1 MNSNTVNDAAGGVSP
16 RSVKRIFVQAARR
29 STRHTRLTRKGK
41 EMNTNMKRVI
51 SGLAALGIALSGM
64 ALGTSSAWAGG
75 ESGKPVDIPA
85 GNITIGAEGKGTIA
99 ISGSEIEHRF
109 NGYRLGYLTSISYN
123 QIDDADNASM
133 SGYTLATNQDYKDA
147 IETALAAIKDS
158 KAKVDADKAKTLKER
173 YLADKNY
180 CGSEC
185 DATGAPN
192 PLGWFFE
199 NYGDGYENDSNWGG
213 DAKDGSS
220 ASVLRKFATEVS
232 KALSTAEAT
241 YFGDNALK
249 VDEEGQEVS
258 QGYYL
263 LRDVTSLGDNNET
276 QSAPILVSSTYVVT
290 IGENEVTF
298 NKDAQDRDLGA
309 AYLKYSA
316 PTITKEVVTD
326 ETGAT
331 AQGQPDYAVGDT
343 VYYKL
348 TADLPYYTGYA
359 TPGRVYQITD
369 TASKGLTVG
378 NDAVVSVKVTAID
391 GSEDPE
397 QILSATTDYTVK
409 TETSADTVAEAYK
422 GGQTTTIDFSNYVNC
437 SDKSVSAGENGKIL
451 EGGTITV
458 IFKATLNTNALI
470 SDNGHMNGNPNK
482 DSLTYS
488 YQPENVSEAH
498 TTPSDEVNVY
508 TYRFRLHKTD
518 KGGKDLAGA
527 KFVVSTPGE
536 TSKWLKWD
544 ADNNKWGSADSEVDA
559 TVFTSNDKGEVV
571 ATVGDT
577 TVNLDRLDSGK
588 YTVKEISA
596 PTGYTQAFLPT
607 FTFTITPTMGS
618 EADGHKT
625 ITNVTFSAKDAV
637 KSAYVTDASAIT
649 TDGIDQNAWQY
660 TIYNAKNLT
669 ELPMTGGAGLVAI
682 IAVGVLLAGAGTAA
696 AVRSRKSNSRAVR
709 I

>member
-1 MNSNTVNDAAGGVSP
+1 
-16 RSVKRIFVQAARR
+16 
-29 STRHTRLTRKGK
+29 
-41 EMNTNMKRVI
+41 MNTNMKRVI

-527 KFVVSTPGE
+527 EFKVKAPEGTDND
-536 TSKWLKWD
+536 WLQWD
-544 ADNNKWGSADSEVDA
+544 ATASAWKHVSEENA
-559 TVFTSNDKGEVV
+559 TVFTSNDEGEVV
-571 ATVGDT
+571 ATVGNT
-577 TVNLDRLDSGK
+577 TVNLDRLDSGT
-588 YTVKEISA
+588 YTVKETAA
-596 PTGYTQAFLPT
+596 PKGYTQAFLPT
-607 FTFTITPTMGS
+607 FSFTITPTMGG
-618 EADGHKT
+618 EAEGHKT
-625 ITNVTFSAKDAV
+625 ITNVTFSGLSGEGAITGDTG
-637 KSAYVTDASAIT
+637 YVTSSAAIAEG
-649 TDGIDQNAWQY
+649 TDKDAWQY

-669 ELPMTGGAGLVAI
+669 ELPMTGGAGLVAV
-682 IAVGVLLAGAGTAA
+682 IAAGVLLAGAGVAA

>member
-1 MNSNTVNDAAGGVSP
+1 
-16 RSVKRIFVQAARR
+16 
-29 STRHTRLTRKGK
+29 
-41 EMNTNMKRVI
+41 MNTNMKRVI

-109 NGYRLGYLTSISYN
+109 NGYRLGYLTSISYDR
-123 QIDDADNASM
+123 ITDAGNASM
-133 SGYTLATNQDYKDA
+133 SGYTLETNQDYKDA

-158 KAKVDADKAKTLKER
+158 KAKVDADRARTLKER

-185 DATGAPN
+185 EATGDPN

-232 KALSTAEAT
+232 AELGKTDAPAAT
-241 YFGDNALK
+241 YSGDSALK
-249 VDEEGQEVS
+249 SGATGNEVA

-263 LRDVTSLGDNNET
+263 LRDVTTIGDGPDAKEDNSKET
-276 QSAPILVSSTYVVT
+276 QSAPILVSTTYKVT
-290 IGENEVTF
+290 ISEQEVTF
-298 NKDAQDRDLGA
+298 VKDAKTDENQVLGQVN
-309 AYLKYSA
+309 LKNSM
-316 PTITKEVVTD
+316 PTITKEVVKPAADSTED
-326 ETGAT
+326 APKYE
-331 AQGQPDYAVGDT
+331 AQTQPDYAVGDT

-378 NDAVVSVKVTAID
+378 NDAVVSVKVTAVD

-488 YQPENVSEAH
+488 YQPEDVSQIH
-498 TTPSDEVNVY
+498 TTPGDEVNVY

-527 KFVVSTPGE
+527 KFKVKAPGE
-536 TSKWLKWD
+536 GDNTWLAWDGVNSKWTYGGE
-544 ADNNKWGSADSEVDA
+544 DNA
-559 TVFTSNDKGEVV
+559 TVFTSDANGNV
-571 ATVGDT
+571 VGDNN
-577 TVNLDRLDSGK
+577 VNLDRLDSGT
-588 YTVKEISA
+588 YTVKETAA
-596 PTGYTQAFLPT
+596 PKDYTQAFLPT
-607 FTFTITPTMGS
+607 FTFTITPS
-618 EADGHKT
+618 VNESDAAGHKT
-625 ITNVTFSAKDAV
+625 ITDVTFSNADGDGKD
-637 KSAYVTDASAIT
+637 YVTKFAAIT
-649 TDGIDQNAWQY
+649 TEGTDKNAWQY

-696 AVRSRKSNSRAVR
+696 AVRSRKSTSRAVR